1 MNRKTLFFIAILM
14 AVTSLGLFYYQLR
27 WINTL
32 IEYNEQEFNNI
43 TNKAL
48 DDFVTNL
55 ERQEIIQIITNQNVK
70 IENDSSKIKLDKN
83 IFYNNTFISLDSNFN
98 NISYIDTTNN
108 YQDDSK
114 RIKDFSTNQTFF
126 VYEVF
131 SQLTQKRINISQRID
146 SVRIK
151 QILKSSLIKF
161 GINYNYEFSVKNGK
175 TFFSTPNFN
184 INNAKILF
192 RKQLY
197 PNDLYTPVKVFIE
210 FYFINT
216 QNSILDR
223 LPRIAFI
230 SIFFILLT
238 ISIFFVTLYV
248 IFRQKKLS
256 EMKND
261 FVNNMT
267 HELKTPISTISLA
280 TQLIL
285 DNSVSQEEKDI
296 FSITKMIS
304 EENSRL
310 GFQVEKILQIAVLE
324 KGKMKFKLDKYD
336 AHKLIETLIKPFELK
351 VTNQQGSFRFIPQAS
366 NSSIYVDKVHFI
378 NIIINLLDNALKYSG
393 ENIDISLTTKN
404 ENNNFV
410 VLVSDKG
417 IGISKEHLKHVFEQ
431 FYRVPTGNIHNVK
444 GFGLGLSYVKRI
456 VDEFKGKIKV
466 TSEPNKGTTFYLF
479 FEIIN

>member
-14 AVTSLGLFYYQLR
+14 AITSLGLFYYQLR

-83 IFYNNTFISLDSNFN
+83 IFNNNTFISLDSNFN
-98 NISYIDTTNN
+98 NFNYVDTSNN

-114 RIKDFSTNQTFF
+114 RIKEISTNQTFF

-131 SQLTQKRINISQRID
+131 SQLTQKRINLSQRID

-161 GINYNYEFSVKNGK
+161 GINYNYDFSIKNGK
-175 TFFSTPNFN
+175 IIFSTSNFN

-210 FYFINT
+210 FYFVNSQNT
-216 QNSILDR
+216 LLDR

-285 DNSVSQEEKDI
+285 DNSVSQEQKDI
-296 FSITKMIS
+296 VSITKMIS

-324 KGKMKFKLDKYD
+324 KGKMKFKFDKYD
-336 AHKLIETLIKPFELK
+336 ANKLIETIIKPFELK
-351 VTNQQGSFRFIPQAS
+351 VANQRGTFRFICQATD
-366 NSSIYVDKVHFI
+366 SSILVDKIHFI

-393 ENIDISLTTKN
+393 DIIDITLTTKN
-404 ENNNFV
+404 ENNN
-410 VLVSDKG
+410 LVICISDKG

-456 VDEFKGKIKV
+456 VEEFKGKIKV
-466 TSEPNKGTTFYLF
+466 TSEPNKGTTFCLF